1 MISVQDALDAILAL
15 ATPVGTETVALAD
28 AVGRVLAEPVA
39 ARLTQPP
46 FATSMMDGY
55 AVKNVE
61 AEPASVFKVIGES
74 AAGHGFDGE
83 IRVGE
88 AVRIFT
94 GAPMPKG
101 ADRVVIQEDVYI
113 SGKLIHLNPE
123 IDTATYVRPV
133 GADFTV
139 GDTLPAPRRL
149 TPADI
154 SLIASMNVPE
164 VVVAKR
170 PVVAVISTGDE
181 LVAAGAE
188 VGPDQIVAS
197 NGLGLQAMLRSFG
210 ADVRLLPIARDSI
223 ESLTSVFELA
233 HGADVIVT
241 SGGASVG
248 DHDLVATAAQ
258 TLGLEQ
264 SFYKVAMRPG
274 KPMMAGTMQGSTVI
288 GLPGNPVSSLVCAQ
302 VFILPL
308 LAKMMGIGSPNVLR
322 SAPLAAPIS
331 ANGPRE
337 HYMRA
342 MLENGEIT
350 VLSKQDSGVLSALS
364 KADILVVRPPHDP
377 ARDQGE
383 MLSYLPIA

>member
-15 ATPVGTETVALAD
+15 ATPVETETVALSD
-28 AVGRVLAEPVA
+28 AVGRVLAEPVSA
-39 ARLTQPP
+39 GLTQPP

-55 AVKNVE
+55 AVKNIE

-123 IDTATYVRPV
+123 IDTATYVRPI
-133 GADFTV
+133 GADFKQ
-139 GDTLPAPRRL
+139 GDVLAAHRRL
-149 TPADI
+149 SPADI
-154 SLIASMNVPE
+154 SLIASMNVPT
-164 VVVAKR
+164 VRVAKR

-181 LVAAGAE
+181 LVMPGSK
-188 VGPDQIVAS
+188 VGTDQIVAS
-197 NGLGLQAMLRSFG
+197 NGLGLQAMFNSFG

-223 ESLTSVFELA
+223 ESLTTVFELA
-233 HGADVIVT
+233 GDANVIVT

-248 DHDLVATAAQ
+248 DHDLVAPAAQ
-258 TLGLEQ
+258 SLGLQQ

-274 KPMMAGTMQGSTVI
+274 KPMMAGKMGNATVI
-288 GLPGNPVSSLVCAQ
+288 GIPGNPVSSLVCAQ
-302 VFILPL
+302 IFVLPL
-308 LAKMMGIGSPNVLR
+308 LAKMMGLATSDMTQT
-322 SAPLAAPIS
+322 APLAAPIS

-342 MLENGEIT
+342 MLENGKIS
-350 VLSKQDSGVLSALS
+350 VFSKQDSGVLSALS

-377 ARDQGE
+377 ARAEGE
-383 MLSYLPIA
+383 RLRYLPIA